1 MKKRKRLLS
10 AALALC
16 LLLSLT
22 PIEVLAEEPD
32 RAEEPSSAETV
43 LPEEPAAPADD
54 VPADAPDAAPAEETA
69 PDEEATLMADD
80 VLSGT
85 CGAEGDG
92 SNLRWEI
99 DVVNQTFTVRGKG
112 AMANYSTSN
121 RPPWCTTVDQGD
133 EHYNIIVEEGVT
145 TIGNY
150 AFADFTD
157 DIGSSITLPSTLTS
171 IGDYAFF
178 WAFNQSPVS
187 GPTEMVIPSG
197 VTYIGRS
204 AFGVCVSLKK
214 VVIQNPDTVYGLS
227 AFSGCKNLTE
237 VILPEGMKT
246 IPMGFLDSSGITSI
260 HLPDSV
266 TAIESLAFRQ
276 CNSLV
281 SIDLPSGL
289 TSIGDNAFYC
299 CKELSSISGSEDGI
313 LALPDTV
320 QTIGKGAFVSCLK
333 ITGIHWPAALQSVG
347 ETAFEGCGFSGHLTI
362 PDGVTFGRRA
372 FRSCYQLTSVTL
384 PSDETRLGDA
394 LLESCTG
401 LTSIAIPSTWTCIP
415 RELCLYCRGLTTCVI
430 PDNIQ
435 EIRLGAFQNCTS
447 LVSVTIP
454 DSVTSI
460 WSSAF
465 SGCTSLVSCSLPHGI
480 TTIRSSVFDS
490 CTSLV
495 NCPIPD
501 SVTTIDLGAFED
513 CTSLPSFLVMP
524 ASVTTIKAAAFLNS
538 SVKSVR
544 FLGDAPTTI
553 NDADIS
559 YGSPSFNR
567 DTVFYYT
574 AGKEGWTSPTWHGYS
589 AYVILGEGSYE
600 FHDADYYASLALRNF
615 DFQAHLGPHQGE
627 GVKNVTLSYQ
637 GDTISAN
644 EGETSISAAIKT
656 EPDTKILFTQAN
668 MYDVSL
674 PVEVLSTFNT
684 IQFHPKTGLYPATKP
699 FVQAI
704 YGQTVGEEYTDL
716 LHQTLT
722 LYAGSLTEKVRLY
735 IDVNWVNQESDGT
748 LYLSQTLDPE
758 DGVKVQEGFNDPTN
772 ISIKLKADKPLYLL
786 MVCDDDNNTVL
797 SQQLSVSILTENK
810 KFDMDLGDGVEP
822 TRVSASQN
830 EFLSEFSFD
839 VDLPK
844 DVSITLSVE
853 NDGSVKALLGVK
865 LAKESDDDSVF
876 ETIQDALEYAY
887 QKENPL
893 DIAGLQHLLKSR
905 GADITIQR
913 SSMVV
918 SGSASLLGCAEGK
931 IIRYENGKYG
941 IVLTKGIMGISFAGG
956 VTQTFQM
963 YAYSVPFYISG
974 SISPKVSFNITLY
987 SNEKDDTLL
996 VDPIEGSGSV
1006 ALKVAGGLGWDS
1018 IASAGI
1024 YGSGS
1029 GTLKFQIP
1037 WEKNTSSCYFQ
1048 GAIGAEATFFSFST
1062 DLTIFESDKIYLWGE
1077 TNPASLSLASLAEA
1091 DWQPQSRQY
1100 LGTAPDLGVS
1110 LLEIG
1115 GENTVLT
1122 SGLVTS
1128 EGIYPYAAVQ
1138 TAVLS
1143 GGRQVAVWT
1152 NDPGTRSAA
1161 NNRTVLYYSYYDGT
1175 AWTTPA
1181 PVEAADD
1188 GTADFNPRLKVLND
1202 TAYLVWQDA
1211 VRALTASDTQDTT
1224 PALMDISCA
1233 VFDDGEGAFTTLG
1246 TVGTGYYDTTA
1257 DVVLLD
1263 GQPAVVWTSNS
1274 GNSAL
1279 TWTGATYSL
1288 HRQVLGSEM
1297 ETLAANLYQVDGLV
1311 ADGSQVWFSADTD
1324 GDSETLADRE
1334 IFHCDGST
1342 LERLTNNDAADTK
1355 PTLTGGQLAWYS
1367 GGTVVCGGNTVA
1379 LAADTDR
1386 YQYVRSDTGMEA
1398 IVYLEDDEVRKT
1410 TLYAS
1415 FNDGSGWGDPIALT
1429 GTTGNIGSFSAVFLS
1444 DGTLF
1449 ITACERGLDAT
1460 KANYLSTS
1468 SASLTTYSVTPY
1480 CDLAIERV
1488 AYLEQSLVKGGTLDV
1503 PVQVVN
1509 NGMANVDLM
1518 EIQVLNGTTQVAS
1531 SVLGA
1536 SLASGQS
1543 GTFYVSVPLGDTP
1556 ADYKDLTVTV
1566 SAMGY
1571 TEHTEEDNSATLTLR
1586 LSDVSVEGAAASS
1599 DGSTTQ
1605 VKALVVNRGQTDLG
1619 ALTVRLY
1626 GEDGAA
1632 VLPTQ
1637 TVAAPAIGEG
1647 TFVTF
1652 QVNKSFAN
1660 NTLLTVEATAAGL
1673 EVIDENIAS
1682 NNTYTALV
1690 KGPKAAAFT
1699 VSGSAIAGEDGTITA
1714 IASVSN
1720 TTETARSCTLYFA
1733 AYNADGRMLASQV
1746 AGDVLTESGAISSQQ
1761 VKLKASGA
1769 SVIRVFAL
1777 DENGVPLIEAV
1788 EYSL

>member
-22 PIEVLAEEPD
+22 PMEVLAEEPD

-54 VPADAPDAAPAEETA
+54 VPVDVPDTAPAEETA
-69 PDEEATLMADD
+69 PDEEATLMEDA

-99 DVVNQTFTVRGKG
+99 DVVKQTFTVSGKG

-121 RPPWCTTVDQGD
+121 RPPWRTTVSSQAGTW
-133 EHYNIIVEEGVT
+133 HLNIIVEEGVT

-150 AFADFTD
+150 AFADFID

-214 VVIQNPDTVYGLS
+214 VVIQNPDTVYGLY

-347 ETAFEGCGFSGHLTI
+347 ETAFEVCGFSGHLTI

-430 PDNIQ
+430 PDNIR
-435 EIRLGAFQNCTS
+435 EIGLGAFQNCTS

-460 WSSAF
+460 WSGAF

-637 GDTISAN
+637 GNTISAN

-668 MYDVSL
+668 MHDVSL

-748 LYLSQTLDPE
+748 LYLSQTLDPA

-797 SQQLSVSILTENK
+797 SQQLSVSILTEDTN
-810 KFDMDLGDGVEP
+810 FLLDLGAD
-822 TRVSASQN
+822 
-830 EFLSEFSFD
+830 FD
-839 VDLPK
+839 VPSPDEQLLSQFDFDVKLPK
-844 DVSITLSVE
+844 DISITMSVE
-853 NDGSVKALLGVK
+853 NDGTVSALLGVQ
-865 LAKESDDDSVF
+865 LAKDQDIDEVF
-876 ETIQDALEYAY
+876 GSMRDQMEYEKYRGEDGAS
-887 QKENPL
+887 L
-893 DIAGLQHLLKSR
+893 DLLKSVLEER
-905 GADITIQR
+905 GGITMANC
-913 SSMVV
+913 SFVTA
-918 SGSASLLGCAEGK
+918 GTASLVGYAEGK
-931 IIRYENGKYG
+931 LIHYDNGQYG
-941 IVLTKGIMGISFAGG
+941 IVFSKGTVGLAFEGS
-956 VTQTFQM
+956 VKQTFQL
-963 YAYSVPFYISG
+963 YAASVPFYVSG
-974 SISPKVSFNITLY
+974 NIKPKVTFNITLY
-987 SNEKDDTLL
+987 SNAESTEFL
-996 VDPIEGSGSV
+996 VNPIDVKGTI

-1024 YGSGS
+1024 YGSGT
-1029 GTLKFQIP
+1029 GTVEGTIP
-1037 WEKNTSSCYFQ
+1037 IKKGESSCYVQ
-1048 GAIGAEATFFSFST
+1048 GKIGAEAAFFCFSA
-1062 DLTIFESDKIYLWGE
+1062 DLTIFEGKKTYLWGG
-1077 TNPASLSLASLAEA
+1077 TTPASLSLASLAEA

-1115 GENTVLT
+1115 EENTVLT

-1246 TVGTGYYDTTA
+1246 TVGTDYYDTTA

-1263 GQPAVVWTSNS
+1263 SQPAVVWTSNS

-1279 TWTGATYSL
+1279 IWSGAICSL

-1460 KANYLSTS
+1460 KANYLSIS
-1468 SASLTTYSVTPY
+1468 SASLTAYSVTPY

-1571 TEHTEEDNSATLTLR
+1571 TEHTEEDNSAALTLR
-1586 LSDVSVEGAAASS
+1586 LSDVSVEGAVASS

-1652 QVNKSFAN
+1652 QVNESFAN